1 MKWCYQDDVDV
12 TRSVVPRH
20 PWCNQRAWRNQR
32 RQLRW
37 TLLWSTMSNLL
48 KQMKW
53 WYPMSHLHSPRQV
66 WSGEAPCQLLLS
78 TRVAKSAPPIRWT
91 LLWSTMSNLLKQM
104 KWWYPMSH
112 LHSPRQV
119 LSGEDPRQILQ
130 SVKDLIENT
139 MSNRLNKW
147 SDVTW
152 CRIHLP
158 HQLAPPITAVGLI

>member
-1 MKWCYQDDVDV
+1 MLPRRCWRYTFCGTKTSFMQSTRPDVAFICLNN
-12 TRSVVPRH
+12 SS
-20 PWCNQRAWRNQR
+20 RNQR

-66 WSGEAPCQLLLS
+66 LSGED
-78 TRVAKSAPPIRWT
+78 TRQILQSVKSASPIRWT

-119 LSGEDPRQILQ
+119 VSGE
-130 SVKDLIENT
+130 DLIENT
-139 MSNRLNKW
+139 MGNRLNKW

-152 CRIHLP
+152 CRIYLP